1 MSGTHKEYDKDAWDN
16 RELGATEEFV
26 KAAAP
31 ERNKEVD
38 DALGLQL
45 ISMRF
50 QKDIIAKL
58 KEIAV
63 EEGIGYQPLIR
74 QVMNKFVRE
83 RYSEKTNLKKAR

>member
-1 MSGTHKEYDKDAWDN
+1 MRVEEYDEDAWDN

-26 KAAAP
+26 KSAPP

-83 RYSEKTNLKKAR
+83 RYAGKANLKKAR

>member
-1 MSGTHKEYDKDAWDN
+1 MSGTQKEYDEDAWDN

-26 KAAAP
+26 KSASP

-83 RYSEKTNLKKAR
+83 RYAGKANLKKAR